1 MIFVNKYIYNII
13 WIISISIILRLF
25 LLNDYG
31 DVELD
36 NEWGTLFYNLKYNKI
51 FAFRS
56 FDGVL
61 IPTVYMPP
69 LYAYFILCI
78 DYFLVSNE
86 NHLIN
91 TILVVQILLSAVSI
105 FIFYKINLFFFSN
118 KISLFSSLLFCIF
131 PLHVYSSLQISSIS
145 IQIFLGLVFLYLILK
160 IMKGKKNIK
169 IICIFGLI
177 TGLCM
182 LLRGEF
188 ILIFFFSLVYLKI
201 LKSIN
206 SKQLLIIILTTIIT
220 LSPYLIRNYLNFE
233 KITITKSFGYNLW
246 KGNNI
251 DANVEGSESALAF
264 QTGAIK
270 EKIDQINKDNSYDF
284 NFDKIFLNYSLE
296 SISQDPLLFL
306 ERYVKKFLSFT
317 FFNLKSDYPNYY
329 DFLNIGPLILLT
341 IIFIPSII
349 FSFQKNTIY
358 YYLIFNFLLTVGIYS
373 LFFILP
379 RYKLIILP
387 IQLILINFL
396 IVKMLRFMKKN

>member
-1 MIFVNKYIYNII
+1 
-13 WIISISIILRLF
+13 
-25 LLNDYG
+25 
-31 DVELD
+31 
-36 NEWGTLFYNLKYNKI
+36 
-51 FAFRS
+51 
-56 FDGVL
+56 
-61 IPTVYMPP
+61 
-69 LYAYFILCI
+69 
-78 DYFLVSNE
+78 
-86 NHLIN
+86 
-91 TILVVQILLSAVSI
+91 
-105 FIFYKINLFFFSN
+105 
-118 KISLFSSLLFCIF
+118 
-131 PLHVYSSLQISSIS
+131 
-145 IQIFLGLVFLYLILK
+145 
-160 IMKGKKNIK
+160 
-169 IICIFGLI
+169 
-177 TGLCM
+177 M

-220 LSPYLIRNYLNFE
+220 ISPYLIRNYLNFE

>member
-1 MIFVNKYIYNII
+1 MILVNKYIYNIFGT
-13 WIISISIILRLF
+13 ISISIILRML
-25 LLNDYG
+25 LLNEYG
-31 DVELD
+31 DTTLD

>member
-131 PLHVYSSLQISSIS
+131 L
-145 IQIFLGLVFLYLILK
+145 FK
-160 IMKGKKNIK
+160 
-169 IICIFGLI
+169 
-177 TGLCM
+177 
-182 LLRGEF
+182 
-188 ILIFFFSLVYLKI
+188 FF
-201 LKSIN
+201 
-206 SKQLLIIILTTIIT
+206 
-220 LSPYLIRNYLNFE
+220 
-233 KITITKSFGYNLW
+233 
-246 KGNNI
+246 
-251 DANVEGSESALAF
+251 
-264 QTGAIK
+264 
-270 EKIDQINKDNSYDF
+270 
-284 NFDKIFLNYSLE
+284 
-296 SISQDPLLFL
+296 
-306 ERYVKKFLSFT
+306 
-317 FFNLKSDYPNYY
+317 
-329 DFLNIGPLILLT
+329 
-341 IIFIPSII
+341 
-349 FSFQKNTIY
+349 
-358 YYLIFNFLLTVGIYS
+358 
-373 LFFILP
+373 
-379 RYKLIILP
+379 
-387 IQLILINFL
+387 
-396 IVKMLRFMKKN
+396 